1 MHNTSCSLSLTE
13 LLFYRDMPSGSGKE
27 DGIEKR
33 VRQQHT
39 VDTFPLQKSSF
50 EPLAQVS

>member
-33 VRQQHT
+33 CDSNIQWTHSHYKKAHLNPWLR
-39 VDTFPLQKSSF
+39 
-50 EPLAQVS
+50 